1 MKHILAMI
9 LIASALFV
17 SHIPVC
23 LAQEMYVKDV
33 TSLNLR
39 AGKGVNYKII
49 TTLDPGEPVTVLS
62 TSGEWINVGTTEGN
76 EGWVLSKYLTEEK
89 PPDIK
94 IENLKIQVETL
105 KGKLEMAAIENQ
117 KLMEENINLATRL
130 NENSIKLGNL
140 EKTFNDLKEN
150 STQYLTLKEKYDV
163 LRKEVNEKNTKIRLL
178 EEKVGDQ
185 YTAVAIKWSLTGAGI
200 LLIGYFLGY
209 RSKRKRSSLL

>member
-1 MKHILAMI
+1 MKHFPAMI
-9 LIASALFV
+9 LIAFVLFL
-17 SHIPVC
+17 SHTPIC
-23 LAQEMYVKDV
+23 FAQEMYVKDV

-39 AGKGVNYKII
+39 AGKGVNHKII
-49 TTLDPGEPVTVLS
+49 TTLDPGEPLTVLA

-76 EGWVLSKYLTEEK
+76 EGWVLSRYLTEEK

-105 KGKLEMAAIENQ
+105 EGKLEMAAIENQ
-117 KLMEENINLATRL
+117 KLMEENINLTTRL
-130 NENSIKLGNL
+130 NENNIKLGNL
-140 EKTFNDLKEN
+140 EKSFNNLKEN
-150 STQYLTLKEKYDV
+150 STQYLALKEKYDV
-163 LRKEVNEKNTKIRLL
+163 LGKEVNEKNTRIKIL

-209 RSKRKRSSLL
+209 RSKRNRSSLL

>member
-1 MKHILAMI
+1 MKHLLAMI
-9 LIASALFV
+9 LIASVLLV

-39 AGKGVNYKII
+39 AGKGVNHKII
-49 TTLDPGEPVTVLS
+49 TTLDPGEPLTVLS
-62 TSGEWINVGTTEGN
+62 RSGEWINVGTTEGN

-94 IENLKIQVETL
+94 IENLKIQAETL
-105 KGKLEMAAIENQ
+105 KGKLEMAEIENQ
-117 KLMEENINLATRL
+117 KLMEENINLTTRL
-130 NENSIKLGNL
+130 NENSIRLGNL
-140 EKTFNDLKEN
+140 EKSFNDLKEN

-163 LRKEVNEKNTKIRLL
+163 LRQEVSEKDTRIRLL

-200 LLIGYFLGY
+200 LLVGYFLGY